1 MKQFGVRVFS
11 ESVPRLW
18 NVRPQILM
26 RVRARVRV
34 FIGNDKK
41 DVVVVCLFNN

>member
-1 MKQFGVRVFS
+1 MMKQFGVRVFS

-26 RVRARVRV
+26 RVFV
-34 FIGNDKK
+34 FLLEMIRKT
-41 DVVVVCLFNN
+41 LL